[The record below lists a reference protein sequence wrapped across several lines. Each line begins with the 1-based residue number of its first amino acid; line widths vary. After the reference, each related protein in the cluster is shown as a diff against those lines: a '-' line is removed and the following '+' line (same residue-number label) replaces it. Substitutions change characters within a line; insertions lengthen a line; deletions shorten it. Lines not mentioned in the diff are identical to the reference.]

1 MLFRQSLVA
10 AASLAALTAAHPSPS
25 PFAGISFS
33 DDAYTQLE
41 KRAGSVV
48 ITGAN
53 GHGDDDIHSRLEIS
67 DLASRSDQWSI
78 FIQTMQKFQDVS
90 QSNATGYYQIAGIHG
105 VPRQDWDGVGQCDEC
120 GDADG
125 YCTHDSVLFP
135 AWHRVYMALFEQEF
149 LKISLE
155 VANSY
160 PSSSRAR
167 MLAAQSTLRF
177 PYWDWSANPDS
188 GSSTLPSTI
197 SSPSVT
203 IEGPS
208 GQETVANPLYTYR
221 FSDSS
226 DLYYGP
232 FTTWPE
238 TLRWPNSNDPDA
250 VSQEQSTVNAFENIR
265 SNLQDQIYQLLTVC
279 DDYLHFSND
288 DAGSSS
294 SKCSNSLE
302 AIHNT
307 IHNTAGGPGSSTVSS
322 GHMTYLSLAAFD
334 PIFWLHHCNVDRL
347 FALWQTV
354 HPGSYGAS
362 QVAPHNTWSIASGST
377 QDVNSPL
384 RPFRKDASGNFW
396 TSGAVQD
403 WANTFHY
410 TYPEFSTSDGSK
422 SAIVAYINSL
432 YGPDATATAGSI
444 SELVNDD
451 VAVSSSSS
459 STKSHQSTSSTKSQ
473 ESTSSSSA
481 ASATSTAT
489 SSGDLDQSSPTTIAP
504 ISIGTGI
511 TAPSLSNIGWNATA
525 SVTAT
530 TFTLPPAIATP
541 SVPANSSFTTPNNGS
556 SYQYVCNVNTPRY
569 ALNGSYYV
577 YVFDGTPA
585 SEDASTWL
593 ASSNL
598 VGVVGVLAGGDMMN
612 PNLLVAGSIPLT
624 RTLQKLVK
632 SGKIQDMSEDHCI
645 PYLKEHLTWRIS
657 KDGAEVDVQ
666 TVPGFKASVYS
677 STSTAPKNVGLLPEW
692 SEMVPQVEV
701 TKHKAGGAVSADWS
715 DNTTSSGADD
725 ADSYGSDEIV
735 TITMTATST
744 IFACPA
750 TATATLPW

>member
-10 AASLAALTAAHPSPS
+10 AASLAGLVAAHPARD
-25 PFAGISFS
+25 PFAGVSFS
-33 DDAYTQLE
+33 SEAYSQLQ
-41 KRAGSVV
+41 KRAGSVA
-48 ITGAN
+48 ITGAT
-53 GHGDDDIHSRLEIS
+53 GLGDGGIHSRLEIS
-67 DLASRSDQWSI
+67 DLVNRPDQWAL

-105 VPRQDWDGVGQCDEC
+105 VPRQDWDGVGQCSTC

-135 AWHRVYMALFEQEF
+135 AWHRVYIALFEQEF

-160 PSSSRAR
+160 PSSSRPR

-177 PYWDWSANPDS
+177 PYWDWSAVPSS
-188 GSSTLPSTI
+188 GSSTLPSSI
-197 SSPSVT
+197 SSASVT

-208 GQETVANPLYTYR
+208 GQETIPNPLYTYH

-238 TLRWPNSNDPDA
+238 TLRWPNTNDPSA
-250 VSQEQSTVNAFENIR
+250 VSQEQSTVNAFDNIR

-302 AIHNT
+302 GIHNT
-307 IHNTAGGPGSSTVSS
+307 IHNTAGGPGSSTVSP

-362 QVAPHNTWSIASGST
+362 QAAPHDTWTIQSGST

-384 RPFRKDASGNFW
+384 QPFHKDTSGNFW
-396 TSGAVQD
+396 TTSAVQD
-403 WANTFHY
+403 WASTFHY
-410 TYPEFSTSDGSK
+410 TYPEFSTSDGSQ

-451 VAVSSSSS
+451 APVASSSSS
-459 STKSHQSTSSTKSQ
+459 STSQPKTSSVG
-473 ESTSSSSA
+473 SSK
-481 ASATSTAT
+481 SATSSASTASTASTASISSTSVVISAGTGIAVPT
-489 SSGDLDQSSPTTIAP
+489 SSGF
-504 ISIGTGI
+504 
-511 TAPSLSNIGWNATA
+511 GWNATVSA
-525 SVTAT
+525 TAT

-577 YVFDGTPA
+577 YVFDGTPS

-598 VGVVGVLAGGDMMN
+598 IGVVGVLAGGDMMN

-624 RTLQKLVK
+624 RTLQTLVK

-645 PYLKEHLTWRIS
+645 PYLTEHLTWRIS
-657 KDGAEVDVQ
+657 KDGAEVDIN

-677 STSTAPKNVGLLPEW
+677 STSTTPKNVGQLPQW
-692 SEMVPQVEV
+692 SDMVPQVEV
-701 TKHKAGGAVSADWS
+701 TKDKAGGAVSADSS
-715 DNTTSSGADD
+715 DSSTSSGSSSGSSSGADS
-725 ADSYGSDEIV
+725 AGSYGAEIV
-735 TITMTATST
+735 TVTVKTTST

-750 TATATLPW
+750 TATATPAW